1 MVFKMEITRK
11 LYLDKLDKLINT
23 PLIKVIIGVRRSG
36 KTFLL
41 KSIQQK
47 LINLGIKQENIIYIS
62 FESMNYDEI
71 TDHKMLNKYIKKRTQ
86 NLSGKIYF
94 LFDEIQNVK
103 NWEKSINAYRVDFDS
118 DIYITGSNSNLLSG
132 ELSTMLSGRYIELK
146 VFPFSF
152 KEVLEY
158 KKINNKK
165 IDKNKVFK
173 EYFKFGG
180 FPEIMQI
187 DDSLKENYLDSLHDS
202 IILRDIISRHDIR
215 DVDMLKRLLD
225 FIIENAGQT
234 FSANSISKYFKK
246 EKRNVS
252 VNKIANYLEYTQNSN
267 MIYKCQ
273 REDLI
278 GKKVLSL
285 LEKYYIVDQGLYYR
299 LPKRKNKNYGQI
311 LENIV
316 YIELLRRD
324 YKINIGKVEN
334 LEVDF
339 VCQKNE
345 KIIYVQVSESII
357 DENTRKREFK
367 PFEKIKDYYP
377 KYVITNDNFD
387 YSEKGIIHLNIIDFL
402 LDETI

>member
-1 MVFKMEITRK
+1 MEITRK
-11 LYLDKLDKLINT
+11 LYLDKLDKLIDN

-47 LINLGIKQENIIYIS
+47 LINSGIKQENIIYIS

-71 TDHKMLNKYIKKRTQ
+71 TDHKKLNEHIKKRTQ
-86 NLSGKIYF
+86 NLNGKIYF

-158 KKINNKK
+158 KKITNKNV
-165 IDKNKVFK
+165 DKNKVFQ

-187 DDSLKENYLDSLHDS
+187 DNSLKENYLDSLYDS

-215 DVDMLKRLLD
+215 DVDMLKRLLN

-339 VCQKNE
+339 VCQKND
-345 KIIYVQVSESII
+345 KNIYVQVSESII

-377 KYVITNDNFD
+377 RYIITNDNLD
-387 YSEKGIIHLNIIDFL
+387 YSENGIIHLNIIDFL
-402 LDETI
+402 LGEKL

>member
-1 MVFKMEITRK
+1 MEITRK
-11 LYLDKLDKLINT
+11 LYLDKLDKLIDT

-62 FESMNYDEI
+62 LESMNYDEI

-86 NLSGKIYF
+86 NLSEKIYF

-118 DIYITGSNSNLLSG
+118 DIYITGLNSNLLSG

-165 IDKNKVFK
+165 IDKNKVFQ

-334 LEVDF
+334 LEVNF

-402 LDETI
+402 LDETL